1 MSGPI
6 VCIDVS
12 EVCAGRVDELKM
24 LMTELVEFVRA
35 NEPRPIIYQMF
46 LDQDGTMM
54 TVIQVHPDSE
64 SMEFH
69 MEAAASIFP
78 RFSDLLTLFR
88 IDIYG
93 EPSDELIRR
102 MRQKGRMLGDAPV
115 VTHQLLAGLTRFGP
129 LSERPGRAP

>member
-1 MSGPI
+1 
-6 VCIDVS
+6 
-12 EVCAGRVDELKM
+12 M